1 MKKNSYTPINPKKY
15 SCYGQKKI
23 HTRNLIMK
31 KIPAARKFPT
41 PTITFLMVRPLDNGI
56 ILLQGNPTHG
66 RQNYL
71 KPN

>member
-1 MKKNSYTPINPKKY
+1 
-15 SCYGQKKI
+15 
-23 HTRNLIMK
+23 MK